1 MDIIK
6 TIIALVTIGI
16 AVYSYMSDDR
26 KKRRKESFQ
35 EPVAPRPQKVN
46 TSVTSRPASPL
57 PPPVVSF
64 RPMAHELPEE
74 GARVTSDEFE
84 SFPST
89 SAEENLEMDDL
100 RNAIIWGEILERRF

>member
-6 TIIALVTIGI
+6 TIIALVTVGI

-35 EPVAPRPQKVN
+35 ESVAPRPQKVN
-46 TSVTSRPASPL
+46 TSVTSRPASP
-57 PPPVVSF
+57 PPPLVSS
-64 RPMAHELPEE
+64 RPMAPELPEE

-89 SAEENLEMDDL
+89 SAEENPEMDDL
-100 RNAIIWGEILERRF
+100 RNAIIWSEILERRF